1 MVKVESETAQYMKMD
16 TDNDGL
22 ISFEEFYNFHL
33 KLNGLGITENKNGE
47 IFTLRFTENLENRD
61 N

>member
-1 MVKVESETAQYMKMD
+1 MKMD